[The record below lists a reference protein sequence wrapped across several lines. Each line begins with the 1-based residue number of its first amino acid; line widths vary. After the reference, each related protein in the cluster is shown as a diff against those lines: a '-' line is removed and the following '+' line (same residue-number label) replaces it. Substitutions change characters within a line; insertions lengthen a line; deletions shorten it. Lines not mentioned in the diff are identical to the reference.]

1 MKERKEKLVAV
12 RLPTSLRSVLFK
24 EAERRGLTISHVV
37 REAIELHVNVNR
49 GNHGTYRPRKQQ
61 KSQ

>member
-12 RLPTSLRSVLFK
+12 RLPLSLRSVLYA

-37 REAIELHVNVNR
+37 REVLTLTLVEE
-49 GNHGTYRPRKQQ
+49 NHGTYSLKERRCGR
-61 KSQ
+61 SD

>member
-12 RLPTSLRSVLFK
+12 RLPLSLRSVLYA

-37 REAIELHVNVNR
+37 REVLTLTLVEE
-49 GNHGTYRPRKQQ
+49 NHGTYRPRKQQ